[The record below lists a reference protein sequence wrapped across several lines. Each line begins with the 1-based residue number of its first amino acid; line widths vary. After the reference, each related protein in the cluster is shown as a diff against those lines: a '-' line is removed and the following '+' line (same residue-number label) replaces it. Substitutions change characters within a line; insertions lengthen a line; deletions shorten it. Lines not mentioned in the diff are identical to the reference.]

1 MSWALSI
8 ISKKSPCKKAASTCF
23 LMSSH
28 TLDRHS
34 ILQTSDLEGAALNGE
49 ERCEGLE
56 HPQSSGSRQ
65 IIYSQLDRNERN

>member
-1 MSWALSI
+1 
-8 ISKKSPCKKAASTCF
+8 
-23 LMSSH
+23 MSSH

-56 HPQSSGSRQ
+56 HPNRQ
-65 IIYSQLDRNERN
+65 VVGKLSILSWTGTKETNMLE